1 MAAKLQEA
9 IGHFE
14 KAAEAYKGTDQK
26 NWVRTQNN
34 LGAACSALPTGDR
47 AANLQKAIDA
57 FQAAPRVTTEKD
69 FPIAWATTQ
78 NNLGI
83 AYSELPTGD
92 RAANLQKAIDAFQ
105 AALRVTTEK
114 DFPADWAETQ
124 KNLGETYTVIPGGNR
139 PENLKSV
146 KAYFEAALSPE
157 GLLILI

>member
-34 LGAACSALPTGDR
+34 LGAACSA
-47 AANLQKAIDA
+47 
-57 FQAAPRVTTEKD
+57 
-69 FPIAWATTQ
+69 
-78 NNLGI
+78 
-83 AYSELPTGD
+83 LPTGD